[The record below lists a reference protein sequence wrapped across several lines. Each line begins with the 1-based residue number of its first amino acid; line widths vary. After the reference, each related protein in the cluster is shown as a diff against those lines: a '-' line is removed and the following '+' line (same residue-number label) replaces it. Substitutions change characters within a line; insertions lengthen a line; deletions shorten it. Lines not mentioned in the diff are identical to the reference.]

1 MSVPLFFVLA
11 LAKEKDRKGEKKD
24 ERNIDQSRIADQEDH
39 STYSQQRKAC
49 IRKQEEQGNPR
60 PLFQDFLPP
69 AINLMRCYAD

>member
-1 MSVPLFFVLA
+1 VDESREHP
-11 LAKEKDRKGEKKD
+11 KQKKWKKD